1 MIVGDAGKG
10 RDIIDLAGV
19 GKIGLV
25 DRVRNILEDG
35 GIIVGHYVSALFI
48 RLSGTKNPAQG
59 TGFDDEE
66 F

>member
-1 MIVGDAGKG
+1 M
-10 RDIIDLAGV
+10 
-19 GKIGLV
+19 
-25 DRVRNILEDG
+25 
-35 GIIVGHYVSALFI
+35 GHYVSALFI